1 MKSSR
6 SGGASAG
13 QQSWVK
19 KGDVEKQRREEYLA
33 DQKKVDDAKLAKEQ
47 AKIEQIREVYKEPP
61 TEREIADSKK
71 KEMMKHGSEFT
82 EKDEA

>member
-6 SGGASAG
+6 SGGASTG

-19 KGDVEKQRREEYLA
+19 KGEVEKQRREEYLA
-33 DQKKVDDAKLAKEQ
+33 DQKKVDEAKLAKEQ

-71 KEMMKHGSEFT
+71 QEMLKQGSEQP

>member
-6 SGGASAG
+6 SGGASTG

-19 KGDVEKQRREEYLA
+19 KGEVEKQRREEYLA

-71 KEMMKHGSEFT
+71 QEMLKQGSGQP